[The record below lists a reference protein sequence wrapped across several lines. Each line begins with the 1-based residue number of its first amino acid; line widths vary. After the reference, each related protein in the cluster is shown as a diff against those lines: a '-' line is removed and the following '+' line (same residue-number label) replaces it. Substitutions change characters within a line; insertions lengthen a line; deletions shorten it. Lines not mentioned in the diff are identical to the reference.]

1 KQRRPHYRIDVLRD
15 DWVRWTR
22 AGELAVLFG
31 REESGLSDAELD
43 RCTHLVYFPSSPAYP
58 SFNLAQSVLLTAY
71 ELRLALLDDSSTG
84 PEIEPPADHAARESM
99 VSHLQAALEVIGFL
113 HDDTTEPMMR
123 QLRRM
128 FGKASMTEAEVGIVR
143 GIARQ
148 ILWLASEA
156 GIRVPETVKDKGW
169 GGGSR

>member
-1 KQRRPHYRIDVLRD
+1 M
-15 DWVRWTR
+15 
-22 AGELAVLFG
+22 
-31 REESGLSDAELD
+31 
-43 RCTHLVYFPSSPAYP
+43 
-58 SFNLAQSVLLTAY
+58 LLTAY
-71 ELRLALLDDSSTG
+71 ELRLALIDDSEG
-84 PEIEPPADHAARESM
+84 GEAVEPPADHAARESM
-99 VSHLQAALEVIGFL
+99 YAHLQAALEVIGFL

-128 FGKASMTEAEVGIVR
+128 LGKASMTDAEVGIVR

-156 GIRVPETVKDKGW
+156 GLQIPEAVKGKGW